1 MYSISFVFVWT
12 VQFQILITDPTDR
25 WPTVM
30 DADESLPDVA
40 AHAEV
45 EDQDPLESVISID
58 EAKGTCVIWD

>member
-1 MYSISFVFVWT
+1 M
-12 VQFQILITDPTDR
+12 
-25 WPTVM
+25 M